1 MSGGMEALPA
11 NAVLSVVFLTLLA
24 ALAFHL
30 CSDYV
35 RKWNRMKRIPGL
47 SPTYPILGNA
57 LLFKPSGEDFFL
69 QLIEYTAKC
78 RDEPL
83 MKLWL
88 GPQPFI
94 VLFHAETVEVVLS
107 SSKQLDKSYAYKFLH
122 PWLGTGLLT
131 STGNKWRARRK
142 LITPTFHFTILMEFL
157 DVMNEQTNILLEKW
171 EKKVG
176 KGPFNCFNDITL
188 CALDIICETAMDKK
202 VYAQSNSDSEYI
214 RAIYKMSDLIHRR
227 QKMPWFWPD
236 FLFNTF
242 GDGKEHDEA
251 LKILHTFTE
260 KVIEERS
267 CKTENA
273 EEFNHSDSDSNSWRK
288 KKRKAFLDMIL
299 SATDEGGNKLSQQDI
314 REEVDTFM
322 FEGHDTTA
330 ASINWTLYL
339 LGSHPDALKK
349 VHEELD
355 EVFGNSDRPA
365 TMEDLKNLQFLQCII
380 KESLRL
386 FPSVP
391 IFGRTLLEECHV
403 GGFKVPEGVNAL
415 IIPYALHR
423 DPRYF
428 PDPEEFRPERFSH
441 ENSSKMNPYAF
452 IPFSAGIRNC
462 IGQKFALLEEKVI
475 LSSVLRRFHVE
486 AKQSRDELHIVG
498 ELILRPQSG
507 IWIELHHRTE

>member
-1 MSGGMEALPA
+1 MEELPLG
-11 NAVLSVVFLTLLA
+11 AVFSAVFLTLLA

-30 CSDYV
+30 FGDYV
-35 RKWNRMKRIPGL
+35 RKWNTMKRIPGL

-69 QLIEYTAKC
+69 QLIEFTTKC

-83 MKLWL
+83 MKMWI
-88 GPQPFI
+88 GPLPFI
-94 VLFHAETVEVVLS
+94 VLFRAETVEVILR
-107 SSKQLDKSYAYKFLH
+107 SSKHLDKSYAYKFLH

-142 LITPTFHFTILMEFL
+142 SITPTFHFTILAEFL
-157 DVMNEQTNILLEKW
+157 EVMNEQSNVLLEKW

-188 CALDIICETAMDKK
+188 CALDVICETAMAKK

-214 RAIYKMSDLIHRR
+214 LAIYKMSDLVHRR

-242 GDGKEHDEA
+242 GEGREHDKA
-251 LKILHTFTE
+251 LKTLHAFTE
-260 KVIEERS
+260 KVIAERF
-267 CKTENA
+267 CKTEDS
-273 EEFNHSDSDSNSWRK
+273 EEVNHSDSDSNSLGK
-288 KKRKAFLDMIL
+288 NKRKAFLDLLL
-299 SATDEGGNKLSQQDI
+299 SAIDENGNKLSQQDI
-314 REEVDTFM
+314 REEVDTFI

-330 ASINWTLYL
+330 AAINWALYL

-355 EVFGNSDRPA
+355 DVFGNSDRPA
-365 TMEDLKNLQFLQCII
+365 TMDDLKKLQFLHCVM

-391 IFGRTLLEECHV
+391 IFGRTLLEECYV
-403 GGFKVPEGVNAL
+403 GGFKIPKGVNAM

-423 DPRYF
+423 DPKYF
-428 PDPEEFRPERFSH
+428 PDPEEFRPERFLP
-441 ENSSKMNPYAF
+441 ENSTKMNPYAF
-452 IPFSAGIRNC
+452 IPFSAGVRNC
-462 IGQKFALLEEKVI
+462 IGQKYAIMEEKVM
-475 LSSVLRRFHVE
+475 LSSILRRFHVE
-486 AKQSRDELHIVG
+486 AKQSREELHIVG
-498 ELILRPQSG
+498 ELILRPQGG
-507 IWIELHHRTE
+507 IWIELHHRAQ

>member
-1 MSGGMEALPA
+1 MEALLPS
-11 NAVLSVVFLTLLA
+11 AVLIVALLILLA
-24 ALAFHL
+24 TLAFYL
-30 CSDYV
+30 FGDYV
-35 RKWNRMKRIPGL
+35 HKWNQMKRIPGL

-69 QLIEYTAKC
+69 QLIEFTTTC

-88 GPQPFI
+88 GPLPFI
-94 VLFHAETVEVVLS
+94 VLFHAEAVEVVLS
-107 SSKQLDKSYAYKFLH
+107 SSRHLDKSYAYKFLH

-142 LITPTFHFTILMEFL
+142 LITPTFHFTILMDFL
-157 DVMNEQTNILLEKW
+157 EVMNEQTNILLRKL

-176 KGPFNCFNDITL
+176 KGPFNCFSDITL

-202 VYAQSNSDSEYI
+202 VYAQSDSDSEYI

-236 FLFNTF
+236 FLYNTF
-242 GDGKEHDEA
+242 GDGKEHDET
-251 LKILHTFTE
+251 LKILHSFTE
-260 KVIEERS
+260 KVVAEKFR
-267 CKTENA
+267 KMENS
-273 EEFNHSDSDSNSWRK
+273 EEFNHSNSDSDSASRRK
-288 KKRKAFLDMIL
+288 KKRKAFLDLIL
-299 SATDEGGNKLSQQDI
+299 NATDERGKKLSQQDI

-330 ASINWTLYL
+330 AAINWALYL

-349 VHEELD
+349 VHDELD
-355 EVFGNSDRPA
+355 DVFGNSDRPA
-365 TMEDLKNLQFLQCII
+365 TMEDIKNLQFLQCAI

-391 IFGRTLLEECHV
+391 IFGRTLLEDCYI
-403 GGFKVPEGVNAL
+403 GGFKVPKGVNAM

-428 PDPEEFRPERFSH
+428 PDPEEFRPERFLQK
-441 ENSSKMNPYAF
+441 NSNKMNPYAF

-462 IGQKFALLEEKVI
+462 IGQKFALIEEKVI
-475 LSSVLRRFHVE
+475 LSSILRRFHVE
-486 AKQSRDELHIVG
+486 TKQSRDELHLVG
-498 ELILRPQSG
+498 ELILRPQNG
-507 IWIELHHRTE
+507 IWIELHPRTE

>member
-1 MSGGMEALPA
+1 MEALPTG
-11 NAVLSVVFLTLLA
+11 AVLGAAVLTLLA

-30 CSDYV
+30 FGDYV
-35 RKWNRMKRIPGL
+35 RKWNAMKPIPGL
-47 SPTYPILGNA
+47 SPTYPVVGNA
-57 LLFKPSGEDFFL
+57 LLFKPSGEDFFR
-69 QLIEYTAKC
+69 QLIEYTTQC

-83 MKLWL
+83 MKLWM
-88 GPQPFI
+88 GPLPFI
-94 VLFHAETVEVVLS
+94 VLFHAETVEVILS
-107 SSKQLDKSYAYKFLH
+107 SSKQLDKSYVYKFLH

-142 LITPTFHFTILMEFL
+142 LLTPTFHFTILVEFL
-157 DVMNEQTNILLEKW
+157 EVMNEQANVLLEKW
-171 EKKVG
+171 EKEVG
-176 KGPFNCFNDITL
+176 QGPFNCFNDITL

-202 VYAQSNSDSEYI
+202 VYAQSKSDSEYVH
-214 RAIYKMSDLIHRR
+214 AIYKMSDLVHRR

-242 GDGKEHDEA
+242 GEGREHDKA

-260 KVIEERS
+260 KVIAERF
-267 CKTENA
+267 CKTGNS
-273 EEFNHSDSDSNSWRK
+273 EEVNHSDSDSNSSRVK
-288 KKRKAFLDMIL
+288 KHRAFLDLIL
-299 SATDEGGNKLSQQDI
+299 NTTDESGKKLSLQDI

-330 ASINWTLYL
+330 AAINWALYL

-355 EVFGNSDRPA
+355 DVFGNSDRPA
-365 TMEDLKNLQFLQCII
+365 TMDDLTKLQYLLCVI

-391 IFGRTLLEECHV
+391 IFGRTLLEECYV
-403 GGFKVPEGVNAL
+403 GGFKIPKGVNAM
-415 IIPYALHR
+415 IIPYVLHR
-423 DPRYF
+423 DPKYF
-428 PDPEEFRPERFSH
+428 SDPEEFRPERFSQ
-441 ENSSKMNPYAF
+441 ENSSRIHSFAF

-462 IGQKFALLEEKVI
+462 IGQKFALMEEKVI
-475 LSSVLRRFHVE
+475 LSSILRRFHIE
-486 AKQSRDELHIVG
+486 TKQSREDLHLVG

-507 IWIELHHRTE
+507 IWIELHHRAQ